1 MPTPAPTSLT
11 LGERQLALYLNE
23 RGVDPKSIPPAA
35 MKEII
40 EMALESMELTS
51 LRDSQAMVRYM
62 GLLKAY
68 SQVIAD
74 YCTKFG
80 QVRNRE
86 EQVVCDI
93 LSTHGVRSAAD

>member
-1 MPTPAPTSLT
+1 MPAAPTSLT
-11 LGERQLALYLNE
+11 LGERQLAIYLSQQ
-23 RGVDPKSIPPAA
+23 GIDPKAIPTAA

-40 EMALESMELTS
+40 EMACESMELTS

-68 SQVIAD
+68 SKVITD

-80 QVRNRE
+80 QTRNAE
-86 EQVVCDI
+86 EQAICDI
-93 LSTHGVRSAAD
+93 LSDHGVLAATE